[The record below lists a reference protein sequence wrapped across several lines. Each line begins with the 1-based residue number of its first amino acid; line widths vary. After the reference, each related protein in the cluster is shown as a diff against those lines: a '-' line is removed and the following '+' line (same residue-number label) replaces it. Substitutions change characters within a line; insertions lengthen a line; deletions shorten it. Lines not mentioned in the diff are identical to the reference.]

1 MLSWIMVMMDKHAL
15 KKRKAHR
22 RRRNMLARELRTNPL
37 YRHKI
42 HKALRSD
49 RKQEQAEAKL
59 RTKELREYE
68 LEGLEE
74 QPRRNVSFEA
84 E

>member
-22 RRRNMLARELRTNPL
+22 RQRNMLARELRTNPL
-37 YRHKI
+37 YRQQI

-49 RKQEQAEAKL
+49 RKQEQAE
-59 RTKELREYE
+59 LREYE
-68 LEGLEE
+68 LEGLEDN
-74 QPRRNVSFEA
+74 PRRNVSFEA